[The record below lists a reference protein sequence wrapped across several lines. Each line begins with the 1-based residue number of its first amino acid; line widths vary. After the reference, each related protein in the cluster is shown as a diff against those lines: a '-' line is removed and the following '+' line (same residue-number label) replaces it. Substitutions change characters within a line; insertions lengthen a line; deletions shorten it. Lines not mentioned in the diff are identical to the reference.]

1 MRTPRNQVPARVSR
15 LGEQGREDDLVS
27 ADPAECLK
35 MVWPMTL
42 DAWAF
47 TGERRAESRLPR
59 HLVHIQ
65 RAGR

>member
-1 MRTPRNQVPARVSR
+1 METPRHQVPTRVSR
-15 LGEQGREDDLVS
+15 LGEHGREEDLES

-35 MVWPMTL
+35 MVWPITL

-47 TGERRAESRLPR
+47 TGERCAESRLPR